1 MAAAGP
7 PRNARWGFAAVVG
20 FFGAPVFAGAAP
32 PQAMRSG
39 SKIVHAA
46 GPRVPVGS
54 SKRCARLD
62 CVLPLNPFC
71 LTGPVRTRPSC
82 NACVRRRL

>member
-39 SKIVHAA
+39 EI
-46 GPRVPVGS
+46 RVAEQVRACRWAVLSG
-54 SKRCARLD
+54 ARAST
-62 CVLPLNPFC
+62 VFC
-71 LTGPVRTRPSC
+71 P
-82 NACVRRRL
+82 